1 MPTKSVEVRLA
12 SRPQGEPTRDNFAFA
27 TVDLPDPKPG
37 EVLVRNVCMSVDPYM
52 RGRMNEGR
60 SYVPPFQI
68 GQTLEGGAVGRVVS
82 SLDQK
87 LPAGTFVQSIYGW
100 REAFVAPASSL
111 KAVDTSVAPPSAYL
125 GILGVTGLTAWVG
138 LLRIA
143 GLKHGETVFISGGAG
158 AVGSAAC
165 QFAKMHGCK
174 VLASA
179 SSEQKFAFLRDELK
193 VDYAFSYRDGEPLE
207 HLKKGAPQGIDVYF
221 DNTGGPQ
228 LEAALAALRNFGR
241 VVMCGVFDLLVGAPL
256 PGTATLCAMGL
267 TTGGRWAQARMA
279 LHYLALLE
287 TLRSGTPPFRVAL
300 LHSGVG
306 RYGVEDVLEE
316 HLRAVVSH
324 VVARLT
330 RLARIGPEG
339 GIDG

>member
-100 REAFVAPASSL
+100 REAFVAQASSL
-111 KAVDTSVAPPSAYL
+111 KAVDTSIAPPSAYL

-165 QFAKMHGCK
+165 QIAKMHGCK

-179 SSEQKFAFLRDELK
+179 SSEQKVAFLRDELK

-241 VVMCGVFDLLVGAPL
+241 AVLCGGISGYNTPVPGPRNLMVAIGKRLRLEGFIVSDHVKEMPAFLDEAVPALQSGRLTQRETFVDGLEAAP
-256 PGTATLCAMGL
+256 A
-267 TTGGRWAQARMA
+267 A
-279 LHYLALLE
+279 LID
-287 TLRSGTPPFRVAL
+287 L
-300 LHSGVG
+300 LHSGAGNIGKMIV
-306 RYGVEDVLEE
+306 
-316 HLRAVVSH
+316 
-324 VVARLT
+324 RLS
-330 RLARIGPEG
+330 G
-339 GIDG
+339 